1 AGRAGVGGAGPSGGG
16 GVGGGSGASPG
27 AVAPGPGDPR
37 APGAAANAAARL
49 QQAAEPGEVLLGG
62 ATLELVRDAVEVDA
76 LEPLELKGK
85 AQPVEAFRL
94 IAAHEPGDRPSDR
107 RFVGRERELSLL
119 GEAWERSLAAE
130 RCELFT
136 VVGEPGVGK

>member
-1 AGRAGVGGAGPSGGG
+1 GGA
-16 GVGGGSGASPG
+16 
-27 AVAPGPGDPR
+27 AVT
-37 APGAAANAAARL
+37 AARGP
-49 QQAAEPGEVLLGG
+49 QRAAERGEVLLGG
-62 ATLELVRDAVEVDA
+62 ATPEFGRDAVEGDA